1 METIGKLEA
10 VSSEEPPAAA
20 RAFEP
25 SAPVEPLAAWDVHGG
40 ALIKGSV
47 LKPQTLNPKPETLNA
62 YRMGFSIVVHL
73 CFKSS

>member
-1 METIGKLEA
+1 METLGKLEA

-40 ALIKGSV
+40 GLDKGV
-47 LKPQTLNPKPETLNA
+47 CVKTPNPKPETLNA

-73 CFKSS
+73 RFKSS